1 MSRRPAS
8 RALPPETDSAALL
21 RELSDI
27 KAAIDAHSIVAITD
41 AAGRITYAND
51 KFCEISKYTREE
63 LLGQDHRLINS
74 GHHSKEFFRE
84 LWGTIGRGEIWQGEV
99 RNRAKDGSVYWVDT
113 TIFPFVGQDGKPTQY
128 VAIRTDI
135 TTRKQDEEQ
144 LAEMERGRQRLEQEL
159 REIGFREQRRI
170 GQDLHDGLG
179 QHLTA
184 LELMCEALR
193 SDLEGSHP
201 EAAAQARQI
210 GLFLREA
217 ISQTRALA
225 RGLAPFRLKAGGLV
239 AALEELAEMT
249 SAAGVARCRVNT
261 RVKVQLSD
269 EVAIQLFRIAQEAV
283 NNAVKHSQARE
294 ITINLTRTDG
304 ALRLEILDDGSGF
317 RAARKAA
324 RGQGLEIMRH
334 RASSV
339 GADFEISSRRGH
351 GSCVACTLPLPP

>member
-1 MSRRPAS
+1 MSRRPTRRPA
-8 RALPPETDSAALL
+8 APEPDSAALL

-27 KAAIDAHSIVAITD
+27 KAALDAHSIVAITD
-41 AAGRITYAND
+41 ATGCITYAND
-51 KFCEISKYTREE
+51 KFCEISKYDRAE

-74 GHHSKEFFRE
+74 GHHPKEFFRE
-84 LWGTIGRGEIWQGEV
+84 LWGTIGRGQIWKGEV
-99 RNRAKDGSVYWVDT
+99 RNRAKDGSIYWVDT
-113 TIFPFVGQDGKPTQY
+113 TIFPFVGPDGKPTQY

-144 LAEMERGRQRLEQEL
+144 LAEMERSRQKLEQEL

-193 SDLEGSHP
+193 SDLEQTQP

-217 ISQTRALA
+217 VSQTRSLA

-239 AALEELAEMT
+239 AALEELAEMI
-249 SAAGVARCRVNT
+249 SAAGSARCRVVA
-261 RVKVQLSD
+261 RGKFQLPD
-269 EVAIQLFRIAQEAV
+269 ETAIQLFRIAQEAV
-283 NNAVKHSQARE
+283 NNAVKHSQAHE
-294 ITINLTRTDG
+294 IVIHVARTEG
-304 ALRLEILDDGSGF
+304 ALALEIRDDGTGF

-334 RASSV
+334 RANSV
-339 GADFEISSRRGH
+339 GAELEISSRRGH
-351 GSCVACTLPLPP
+351 GSCVACTLPLTS